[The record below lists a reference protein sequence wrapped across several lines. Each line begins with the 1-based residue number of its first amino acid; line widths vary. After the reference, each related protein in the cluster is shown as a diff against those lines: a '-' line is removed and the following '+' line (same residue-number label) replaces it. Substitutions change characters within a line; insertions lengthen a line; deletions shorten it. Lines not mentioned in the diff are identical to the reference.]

1 MKTAYVMI
9 ASGAAGVALGVGITW
24 ADFGHVPPLET
35 TNLIAAPGVR
45 KPDQAPQLVVDHMS
59 HDFGL
64 IDRDQTVTHRFR
76 FTNVG
81 TATLTLK
88 RGTTTCTACTITE
101 LSRTEVAPGETAEV
115 VVEYSPR
122 TSKPEFQQYA
132 TVLTN
137 DPEHPRVELLIRG
150 SVSRKFHL
158 VPDGFVFSNVSAS
171 EPATAAVKILYYL
184 GDKLRVVDHAFNGR
198 ETASFFEAASEPIPR
213 DALTDSTAK
222 SGVRVLVT
230 LKKGLP
236 LGPFRQ
242 TIRLTLEFGES
253 SERREFEVPIEGKVV
268 SDVSIVGPGWHA
280 DTGILSIGNVKSD
293 QGAKRRLYVLARG
306 DARRDVE
313 IEPVELDPPWLR
325 VTMGEPVELTKSV
338 IRIPM
343 TVEIPPGRPPAIF
356 TGTDQGKYGVIVLGI
371 KNHPDAREIR
381 MHLKFVIENEG

>member
-1 MKTAYVMI
+1 MKAAYVMI

-101 LSRTEVAPGETAEV
+101 LSSTEVAPGETAEV

-198 ETASFFEAASEPIPR
+198 ETASF
-213 DALTDSTAK
+213 L
-222 SGVRVLVT
+222 
-230 LKKGLP
+230 
-236 LGPFRQ
+236 
-242 TIRLTLEFGES
+242 
-253 SERREFEVPIEGKVV
+253 
-268 SDVSIVGPGWHA
+268 
-280 DTGILSIGNVKSD
+280 
-293 QGAKRRLYVLARG
+293 
-306 DARRDVE
+306 
-313 IEPVELDPPWLR
+313 
-325 VTMGEPVELTKSV
+325 
-338 IRIPM
+338 
-343 TVEIPPGRPPAIF
+343 
-356 TGTDQGKYGVIVLGI
+356 
-371 KNHPDAREIR
+371 
-381 MHLKFVIENEG
+381 